1 MAALPPHQSA
11 VGKERRRSRRSRGSV
26 RYSEKTI
33 VAVPKARKPTS
44 HHLPIL
50 RSRRDEVTNTLV
62 ANAIGRR
69 SMGSPVVGQRRDGEA
84 SIVAARDALFRVEAF
99 PIVHAEKGPGDRR
112 AMTATDIERASTPE
126 TGLIVEDELVV
137 REPRWAEGFDR
148 RGVIALLIAPEHPV
162 LLVEIGAVSEVEHG
176 VV

>member
-1 MAALPPHQSA
+1 
-11 VGKERRRSRRSRGSV
+11 
-26 RYSEKTI
+26 
-33 VAVPKARKPTS
+33 
-44 HHLPIL
+44 
-50 RSRRDEVTNTLV
+50 
-62 ANAIGRR
+62 
-69 SMGSPVVGQRRDGEA
+69 
-84 SIVAARDALFRVEAF
+84 
-99 PIVHAEKGPGDRR
+99 
-112 AMTATDIERASTPE
+112 MTATDIERASTPE